1 MPKEVVFLSGL
12 NGSGA
17 SYYAEYLVNNH
28 PEVEIHGSIRG
39 YSSSNTNNILP
50 IKNKLHLHQMDLL
63 DLSSIIRAFQ
73 ESKPTRIV
81 HLAAHANVS
90 VAFKTPLA
98 VVSNNFISTANLLE
112 AIRIVCPDAC
122 LQIISTSEVYGS
134 PKTYPI
140 REDFPL
146 DPRNPYSVSKLAS
159 EQLAVAY
166 FHSYGIKVIVLRSFS
181 YINPK
186 RGDLVASAFAMQVAR
201 IECGLQDVVNHGY
214 LESIRSF
221 LDIRDMVE
229 AYWLAFDKCEPA
241 TPYHVGGG
249 QPIMVGMLLQIL
261 KYKSRVPIIGI
272 EDKKLIRPI
281 DVFAQVPDITKFVN
295 QTGWKPQY
303 TLDESMDWLLNYYR
317 KVVQNER

>member
-1 MPKEVVFLSGL
+1 MKKEIIFLTGL

-17 SYYAEYLVNNH
+17 SFYAEYLINNH
-28 PEVEIHGSIRG
+28 PEVEIHGGIRWH
-39 YSSSNTNNILP
+39 SSSNLNNISH
-50 IKNKLHLHQMDLL
+50 IKDKLNIHEMDLL

-73 ESKPTRIV
+73 ISKPTKIV

-140 REDFPL
+140 KEDFPL

-159 EQLAVAY
+159 EHLAVSY
-166 FHSYGIKVIVLRSFS
+166 FHCYGIKVIVLRSFS
-181 YINPK
+181 YINP
-186 RGDLVASAFAMQVAR
+186 RRRDLVASAFAMQVAR
-201 IECGLQDVVNHGY
+201 IEVGLQDVVKHGY

-221 LDIRDMVE
+221 LDIRDMVR
-229 AYWLAFDKCEPA
+229 AYWVAFDKCEPA
-241 TPYHVGGG
+241 TPYHIGGG
-249 QPIMVGMLLQIL
+249 QPIMVGMLLSIL
-261 KYKSRVPIIGI
+261 KYKATRPIIGI
-272 EDKKLIRPI
+272 EDKSLLRPI
-281 DVFAQVPDITKFVN
+281 DVVAQVPDVSKFYK
-295 QTGWKPQY
+295 QTGWTPKY
-303 TLDESMDWLLNYYR
+303 TLDESMYWLLNECR
-317 KVVQNER
+317 KVVKNER